1 MQKTYKNILR
11 HFWDFLLASQILS
24 SLQQRAGNPTA
35 VHVQKSCVSKH
46 MLNCSWF
53 VWCYGFQNQQKLA
66 WIPKNSAEKYARASF
81 ADLVSSIRYTCEAV
95 FRLGFYTLYLLSL
108 ELTPACANQVLA
120 GVFKK
125 PARMWSVQP
134 LSLAKPALLMV
145 LWEENTQQ
153 LDRKQSVC
161 GCMLRL

>member
-108 ELTPACANQVLA
+108 ELTPVRESSSCSKSLKSLHHCTRS
-120 GVFKK
+120 FKSGK
-125 PARMWSVQP
+125 KKFSERD
-134 LSLAKPALLMV
+134 
-145 LWEENTQQ
+145 TQ
-153 LDRKQSVC
+153 
-161 GCMLRL
+161 GTRLEF